1 MKRTLTLTIVGV
13 GLLTFCFFVQNVEA
27 FSGERCS
34 YSKQGSSYGGG
45 DCQKSHISD
54 SVFYKAG
61 MLMAAKDEIGLTDAQ
76 VDQIKVIKLD
86 FKKTLVRLEADIEV
100 LGLDVK
106 KGLYENPV
114 DVDAVNALIDQKYAI
129 KIAKAKASVQ
139 ALADVKS
146 VVTDE
151 QWTKLKELKRD
162 KFKEHGRD
170 EFHKR

>member
-1 MKRTLTLTIVGV
+1 MKRLLTITIVGV
-13 GLLTFCFFVQNVEA
+13 GLLTFCFLTLNVEA
-27 FSGERCS
+27 FSGKRCS

-45 DCQKSHISD
+45 DHQKSHISD

-61 MLMAAKDEIGLTDAQ
+61 MLMAAKDEIGLTDTQ
-76 VDQIKVIKLD
+76 VDKLKTIKLD
-86 FKKTLVRLEADIEV
+86 FKKSLVRLEADIEV

-106 KGLYENPV
+106 KGLYENPI
-114 DVDAVNALIDQKYAI
+114 DVAAVNALIDQKYAI
-129 KIAKAKASVQ
+129 KKAKAKASVQ

-162 KFKEHGRD
+162 KSKEQGQG